1 MHNRYSVQNLDPLP
15 FFQPRK
21 SWYVLFSFF
30 SRYQSFDLNIKGLLD
45 VSGVMMFQVLWCF
58 RFYDVSGV
66 MMFQV
71 LWEKDAIWWRS
82 NFLGLRGRDE
92 HHKLRWW
99 DITLE
104 KDVDGNGYLQFHER
118 DTKTRKD
125 PGDTRPF
132 HPKIFETPATPYTCP
147 VMLYLEYKCRYFTFS
162 LSPTYIGVFLLHG
175 VLM

>member
-1 MHNRYSVQNLDPLP
+1 
-15 FFQPRK
+15 
-21 SWYVLFSFF
+21 
-30 SRYQSFDLNIKGLLD
+30 
-45 VSGVMMFQVLWCF
+45 
-58 RFYDVSGV
+58 
-66 MMFQV
+66 MFQV
-71 LWEKDAIWWRS
+71 LWEKEVMDKSNPVCVQNVIWWRN

-92 HHKLRWW
+92 HHKLRWG